1 MKYLILTTI
10 SALLIGCSSNRYML
24 SDKGKDK
31 KYLIEYIDRLN
42 KEGKITDKPL
52 VVIDGLAFSYENL
65 KVNKIRISKSDIS
78 RMDYLGKNSEGA
90 KNIYGDQGNKGVI
103 LILTNNSPQ
112 QPGDSL
118 SEGKILFLI
127 GERQITQQELE
138 SIDPNEIESIEV
150 VKEKNKVREYT
161 SDNYDGVII
170 VTMKKK

>member
-1 MKYLILTTI
+1 MKYLILIII
-10 SALLIGCSSNRYML
+10 SAFLAGCSSNRYML

-31 KYLIEYIDRLN
+31 KYLIEYINRLN
-42 KEGKITDKPL
+42 KEEKITDKPL

-65 KVNKIRISKSDIS
+65 KVNKIQINKSDIS

-90 KNIYGDQGNKGVI
+90 KNIYGDKGKEGVI

-112 QPGDSL
+112 QPGETLTES
-118 SEGKILFLI
+118 KILFLI
-127 GERQITQQELE
+127 GDRQITREELE
-138 SIDPNEIESIEV
+138 SIDPNDIESIEV
-150 VKEKNKVREYT
+150 VKEKDNVSKYT